1 MRNNKF
7 VVLTKKA
14 APVLLTVTLAG
25 NSILGGTPATAFA
38 ATEPQEKEEVVYAV
52 LDNSGKVNGLYV
64 VNSFTNHDIVD
75 YGDYETIKNLTT
87 TDAITQEGDKISF
100 HTDADKVYYQGD
112 LKTKEIP
119 WNIEIHYWM
128 DDKEYS
134 AEELAGKSGK
144 LKITINITENKKC
157 DASFWDGYALQA
169 SLALDSKKCTNIEA
183 PDATIA
189 NVGSDKQ
196 LSYIIM
202 PGKGA
207 DVTITADV
215 EDFEMDAISIN
226 GTKLNLEFDFEQNDL
241 LDQVSDIQDAIK
253 ELNDGANDLNDGASE
268 LNDGAKE
275 LKDGASQL
283 KDGTKDMYDGTVSL
297 KDGAN
302 TLNEGVKS
310 LNDGIETVQT
320 ALNTLNGKSG
330 KLTQGSAQVLE
341 ALQKIQ
347 TSLKQVKLNT
357 NDLAT
362 LSSASTQIN
371 TGIGSLVDGLKTI
384 DSSID
389 TYYNSLS
396 AAGISSIDSY
406 IGKHNDALSALSI
419 TDTQRALYQS
429 YLASGTN
436 GVMQKLSQLVAG
448 GNTEATALY
457 SQYETSGKDASVIV
471 NYVTTAGKLI
481 GVETLL
487 KGDIAYIQGSNQLIR
502 GIDAAL
508 DSQNGQLM
516 TGALSLQSNYKTFNE
531 KIQTMTTTLKSLA
544 TNMETLKTGINLLVT
559 NYKKVDSGLSEYT
572 DAVKKITDGYDEI
585 CKGSYRVTNGTSAL
599 YSGTKDLVK
608 GAMDLYNGSTDLSD
622 GTSKLADGTN
632 ELSDGTNALTDGTS
646 EFYDKTKNMDT
657 EITDT
662 IDDTIDEL
670 TGKNIETI
678 SFVSDKNTNVDSV
691 LFVIKTPEIKKA
703 EVEEPVVEEE
713 EEPSF
718 KTKFLK
724 LFGLD

>member
-1 MRNNKF
+1 MKKNKF
-7 VVLTKKA
+7 VLLSKKA

-25 NSILGGTPATAFA
+25 NSILGTSTTAFA
-38 ATEPQEKEEVVYAV
+38 AEDTQEKEEVVYAI
-52 LDNSGKVNGLYV
+52 LDNAGKVDGLYV
-64 VNSFTNHDIVD
+64 VNSFTSHDVVD
-75 YGDYETIKNLTT
+75 YGDYENIKNLTT
-87 TDAITQEGDKISF
+87 TDTLTQEGDKISF

-128 DDKEYS
+128 DGTEYS

-144 LKITINITENKKC
+144 LKITMEITENKKC
-157 DASFWDGYALQA
+157 DVSFWDGYALQA

-207 DVTITADV
+207 DISISADV
-215 EDFEMDAISIN
+215 VDFEMDAISIN
-226 GTKLNLEFDFEQNDL
+226 GTKLNLEFNFDNDDL
-241 LDQVSDIQDAIK
+241 LDQVYDIQDAIK
-253 ELNDGANDLNDGASE
+253 ELNDGANDLNDGAV
-268 LNDGAKE
+268 E
-275 LKDGASQL
+275 LKDGANELKDGAGQL

-302 TLNEGVKS
+302 SLNEGVKS

-330 KLTQGSAQVLE
+330 KLTKGSSQVLE
-341 ALQKIQ
+341 ALQQIQ
-347 TSLKQVKLNT
+347 TSLKQVKLDT
-357 NDLAT
+357 KDLAT

-396 AAGISSIDSY
+396 AAGISNIDTY
-406 IGKHNDALSALSI
+406 ISKHNEAISALSI
-419 TDTQRALYQS
+419 SDTQRALYQS
-429 YLASGTN
+429 YLTSGTE
-436 GVMQKLSQLVAG
+436 GVMQKLSQLVAS
-448 GNTEATALY
+448 GNAEATTLY
-457 SQYETSGKDASVIV
+457 SQYMNAGNDASVIV

-487 KGDIAYIQGSNQLIR
+487 KGDVAYIQGSNQLIS

-508 DSQNGQLM
+508 DSNSGQLM
-516 TGALSLQSNYKTFNE
+516 AGALSLQSNYKTFNE
-531 KIQTMTTTLKSLA
+531 NIQSMTTSLKSLA
-544 TNMETLKTGINLLVT
+544 TNMEDLKNGINLLVT

-572 DAVKKITDGYDEI
+572 DAVKKITEGYDDI
-585 CKGSYRVTNGTSAL
+585 CKGSYRVVNGTSTL

-608 GAMDLYNGSTDLSD
+608 GAMDLYNGSNDLSD
-622 GTSKLADGTN
+622 GTDALADGTN
-632 ELSDGTNALTDGTS
+632 ELADGTNDLTDGTN

-662 IDDTIDEL
+662 IDDTIDEI

-691 LFVIKTPEIKKA
+691 LFVIKTPEIKKT
-703 EVEEPVVEEE
+703 EVKEPVVEEE

>member
-1 MRNNKF
+1 MRKNKF
-7 VVLTKKA
+7 VVLSKKA
-14 APVLLTVTLAG
+14 TPVLLTVALAG
-25 NSILGGTPATAFA
+25 NTILGAPSTTALA
-38 ATEPQEKEEVVYAV
+38 AENTQEKEEVVYAI
-52 LDNSGKVNGLYV
+52 LDNSGKVDGLYV
-64 VNSFTNHDIVD
+64 VNSFTSHDVVD
-75 YGDYETIKNLTT
+75 YGDYENIKNLTT
-87 TDAITQEGDKISF
+87 TDEITQDGDKISF
-100 HTDADKVYYQGD
+100 HTDADKIYYQGD

-128 DDKEYS
+128 DGTEYS
-134 AEELAGKSGK
+134 AEDLAGKSGK
-144 LKITINITENKKC
+144 LKITMEITENKKC
-157 DASFWDGYALQA
+157 DVSFWDGYALQA
-169 SLALDSKKCTNIEA
+169 SLALDTKKCENIEA

-207 DVTITADV
+207 DITISADV
-215 EDFEMDAISIN
+215 KDFEMDAIAIN
-226 GTKLNLEFDFEQNDL
+226 GTKLNLEFDFDKDDL
-241 LDQVSDIQDAIK
+241 LGQVTDIQDAIK
-253 ELNDGANDLNDGASE
+253 ELNNGANDLNDGAVD
-268 LNDGAKE
+268 LNDGANA
-275 LKDGASQL
+275 LKDGATQL

-330 KLTQGSAQVLE
+330 KLTKGSSQVLE
-341 ALQKIQ
+341 ALQQIQ
-347 TSLKQVKLNT
+347 TSLKQVKLDT
-357 NDLAT
+357 KDLAT

-371 TGIGSLVDGLKTI
+371 SGISSLVDGLKTI

-396 AAGISSIDSY
+396 AAGISNIDAY
-406 IGKHNDALSALSI
+406 IGKHNEAISALSI
-419 TDTQRALYQS
+419 SDTQRALYQS
-429 YLASGTN
+429 YLASGTE
-436 GVMQKLSQLVAG
+436 GVMQKLSQLVAS
-448 GNTEATALY
+448 GNTEAITLY
-457 SQYETSGKDASVIV
+457 SQYEAAGNNPSIIV

-481 GVETLL
+481 SVETLL
-487 KGDIAYIQGSNQLIR
+487 KGDVAYIQGSNQLIS
-502 GIDAAL
+502 GINAAL
-508 DSQNGQLM
+508 DRNSGQLM
-516 TGALSLQSNYKTFNE
+516 VGALSLQSNYKTFNE
-531 KIQTMTTTLKSLA
+531 NIQSMTTSLKSLA
-544 TNMETLKTGINLLVT
+544 TNMESLKNAINLLVT

-572 DAVKKITDGYDEI
+572 DAVKKITEGYDEI
-585 CKGSYRVTNGTSAL
+585 CKGSYRVVNGTYTL

-608 GAMDLYNGSTDLSD
+608 GATDLYNGSND
-622 GTSKLADGTN
+622 
-632 ELSDGTNALTDGTS
+632 LSDGTNALADGTNTLANGTNELTDGTN

-657 EITDT
+657 EIQDT
-662 IDDTIDEL
+662 IDDTIDEI

-691 LFVIKTPEIKKA
+691 LFVIKTPEIKKP
-703 EVEEPVVEEE
+703 EVKEPVVEKE
-713 EEPSF
+713 EEPGF

>member
-1 MRNNKF
+1 MKKNKF
-7 VVLTKKA
+7 VLLSKKA

-25 NSILGGTPATAFA
+25 NSILGTSTTAFA
-38 ATEPQEKEEVVYAV
+38 AEDTQEKEEVVYAI
-52 LDNSGKVNGLYV
+52 LDNAGKVDGLYV
-64 VNSFTNHDIVD
+64 VNSFTSHDVVD
-75 YGDYETIKNLTT
+75 YGDYENIKNLTT
-87 TDAITQEGDKISF
+87 TDTLTQEGDKISF

-128 DDKEYS
+128 DGTEYS

-144 LKITINITENKKC
+144 LKITMEITENKKC
-157 DASFWDGYALQA
+157 DVSFWDGYALQA

-207 DVTITADV
+207 DISISADV
-215 EDFEMDAISIN
+215 VDFEMDAISIN
-226 GTKLNLEFDFEQNDL
+226 GTKLNLEFNFDNDDL
-241 LDQVSDIQDAIK
+241 LDQVYDIQDAIK
-253 ELNDGANDLNDGASE
+253 ELNDGANDLNDGAV
-268 LNDGAKE
+268 E
-275 LKDGASQL
+275 LKDGANELKDGAGQL

-302 TLNEGVKS
+302 SLNEGVKS

-330 KLTQGSAQVLE
+330 KLTKGSSQVLE
-341 ALQKIQ
+341 ALQQIQ
-347 TSLKQVKLNT
+347 TSLKQVKLDT
-357 NDLAT
+357 KDLAT

-371 TGIGSLVDGLKTI
+371 IGIGSLVDGLKTI

-396 AAGISSIDSY
+396 AAGISNIDTY
-406 IGKHNDALSALSI
+406 IGKHNEAISALSI
-419 TDTQRALYQS
+419 SDTQRALYQS
-429 YLASGTN
+429 YLTSGTE
-436 GVMQKLSQLVAG
+436 GVMQKLSQLVAS
-448 GNTEATALY
+448 GNAEATTLY
-457 SQYETSGKDASVIV
+457 SQYMNAGNDASVIV

-487 KGDIAYIQGSNQLIR
+487 KGDVAYIQGSNQLIS

-508 DSQNGQLM
+508 DSNSGQLM
-516 TGALSLQSNYKTFNE
+516 AGALSLQSNYKTFNE
-531 KIQTMTTTLKSLA
+531 NIQSMTTSLKSLA
-544 TNMETLKTGINLLVT
+544 TNMEDLKNGINLLVT

-572 DAVKKITDGYDEI
+572 DAVKKITEGYDDI
-585 CKGSYRVTNGTSAL
+585 CKGSYRVVNGTSTL

-608 GAMDLYNGSTDLSD
+608 GAMDLYNGSNDLSD
-622 GTSKLADGTN
+622 GTDALADGTN
-632 ELSDGTNALTDGTS
+632 ELADGTNDLTDGTN

-662 IDDTIDEL
+662 IDDTIDEI

-691 LFVIKTPEIKKA
+691 LFVIKTPEIKKP
-703 EVEEPVVEEE
+703 EVKEPVVEEE